1 MNKTQYT
8 LETFLY
14 INTDADLIRIA
25 GELLGTH
32 KLNLTINEAVECI
45 RHHWKGGAA

>member
-8 LETFLY
+8 LATFLY

-25 GELLGTH
+25 GSLIGTH
-32 KLNLTINEAVECI
+32 KLNLSLNEAVECI
-45 RHHWKGGAA
+45 RFHWEGGR